1 MSVDVGNLVKKFGK
15 PFSEM
20 LSIDLSKGDPA
31 YAKWLLASILYA
43 RPFPEEAA
51 LGAYETLEHR
61 GQVSPAAIEEA
72 GREQIARVLEKNGF
86 TRYGST
92 VAGEIV
98 DAFGDLLK
106 RYDGKLSRLYDMS
119 EDSKDLERRVKGL
132 GKGLDPVAVFVFLR
146 DMRAVWPKANP
157 EPAPRVRELMS
168 TLDIDDLEEYAKE
181 QGFDLV
187 RLETALCRYTR
198 EQTVS
203 QRAGA
208 DKKYRERYR
217 PHAMR

>member
-1 MSVDVGNLVKKFGK
+1 MSVDVGNLVKKYGK
-15 PFSEM
+15 PLSEM
-20 LSIDLSKGDPA
+20 LSIDLSKGDSA
-31 YAKWLLASILYA
+31 YAKWLLAAILYS
-43 RPFPEEAA
+43 RPLPEEAA
-51 LGAYETLEHR
+51 LGSFETLEHR

-72 GREQIARVLEKNGF
+72 GREQIMRVLEKNGY

-119 EDSKDLERRVKGL
+119 EDSKDLERRVRSL
-132 GKGLDPVAVFVFLR
+132 GKGLDPVAAFVFLR

-157 EPAPRVRELMS
+157 EPAPRVRELMN
-168 TLDIDDLEEYAKE
+168 TLDIDDLKEYARE
-181 QGFDLV
+181 HDIDLI

-198 EQTVS
+198 EEIVS
-203 QRAGA
+203 QRASTE
-208 DKKYRERYR
+208 KKYRERYR